1 MSTDFATVS
10 KSAAAVVAQ
19 ASQSVVRVDARRRHP
34 ASGIVWSADGLIL
47 TAHHA
52 VRREDSLSVGLA
64 DGREL
69 SATLVGRDP
78 STDLALLRVEV
89 SGLAAAEWR
98 DEATLGVGELVLA
111 LGRPGQRVQ
120 VALGVI
126 SALGGDWRSV
136 GGGKVSHYIR
146 SDLVM
151 YPGFSGGPL
160 IDGEGK
166 IIGLAT
172 SALIREG
179 GIAFSA
185 ATVQPV
191 VETLLTH
198 GRMRR
203 GYLGVGVQ
211 PAKLPASVAES
222 LEQETGVLLNSIEA
236 DSPAAAV
243 GLLVGD
249 ILVGLDGEAV
259 ARPEDPTLLLQGSQ
273 MGQTV
278 SAQIVRGGHA
288 GGDFR
293 DSGRAVKHKVAKL
306 RTE

>member
-1 MSTDFATVS
+1 MTTDFATIS
-10 KSAAAVVAQ
+10 KSAAAVVTQ

-47 TAHHA
+47 TAHHV
-52 VRREDSLSVGLA
+52 VRRDDEIRIGLA

-69 SATLVGRDP
+69 PATLVGRDP
-78 STDLALLRVEV
+78 STDLALLRVDAM
-89 SGLAAAEWR
+89 GLSAAEWR
-98 DEATLGVGELVLA
+98 SEESLGVGELVLA
-111 LGRPGQRVQ
+111 LGRPGQNVQ
-120 VALGVI
+120 ASLGVI
-126 SALGGDWRSV
+126 SALGGAWRSM

-146 SDLVM
+146 PDLVM

-166 IIGLAT
+166 VIGLAT
-172 SALIREG
+172 SALTREG
-179 GIAFSA
+179 GIALSA

-211 PAKLPASVAES
+211 PAKLPAAVAES
-222 LEQETGVLLNSIEA
+222 LERETGVLLNSIET
-236 DSPAAAV
+236 DSPAAAA

-249 ILVGLDGEAV
+249 ILVALDGEAV
-259 ARPEDPTLLLQGSQ
+259 ERPEDLTLLLQGSQ
-273 MGQTV
+273 VGQTV
-278 SAQIVRGGHA
+278 SAQIVRGGTLTDISVTV
-288 GGDFR
+288 GER
-293 DSGRAVKHKVAKL
+293 
-306 RTE
+306 

>member
-1 MSTDFATVS
+1 MSTDFATIS

-52 VRREDSLSVGLA
+52 VRRDDEIRVGLA

-69 SATLVGRDP
+69 PATLVGRDP
-78 STDLALLRVEV
+78 STDLALLRVDAA
-89 SGLAAAEWR
+89 GLTAGEWR
-98 DEATLGVGELVLA
+98 EEESLGVGELVLA
-111 LGRPGQRVQ
+111 LGRPGQNVQ
-120 VALGVI
+120 ASLGVI
-126 SALGGDWRSV
+126 SALGGAWRSV

-146 SDLVM
+146 PDLVM

-166 IIGLAT
+166 VIGLAT
-172 SALIREG
+172 SALTREG
-179 GIAFSA
+179 GIALSA

-191 VETLLTH
+191 VEALLTH

-211 PAKLPASVAES
+211 PAKLPAGVAES
-222 LEQETGVLLNSIEA
+222 LERETGVLLNSIEA
-236 DSPAAAV
+236 DSPAAAAD
-243 GLLVGD
+243 LLVGD
-249 ILVGLDGEAV
+249 ILVALDGEAV
-259 ARPEDPTLLLQGSQ
+259 ERPEDLTLLLQGSQ
-273 MGQTV
+273 VGQTV
-278 SAQIVRGGHA
+278 AAQIVRGGTLA
-288 GGDFR
+288 ELSVTVGER
-293 DSGRAVKHKVAKL
+293 
-306 RTE
+306 

>member
-1 MSTDFATVS
+1 MSTDFASVS
-10 KSAAAVVAQ
+10 KAAASVVAQ

-52 VRREDSLSVGLA
+52 VRRDDNISVGLA

-69 SATLVGRDP
+69 PATLVGRDP
-78 STDLALLRVEV
+78 STDLALLRVEAT
-89 SGLAAAEWR
+89 GLTAVEWR
-98 DEATLGVGELVLA
+98 DEESLGVGELVLA
-111 LGRPGQRVQ
+111 LGRPGQNVQ
-120 VALGVI
+120 ASLGVI
-126 SALGGDWRSV
+126 SALGGAWRSM

-146 SDLVM
+146 PDLVM

-160 IDGEGK
+160 IDGAGK
-166 IIGLAT
+166 VIGLAT
-172 SALIREG
+172 SALSREG
-179 GIAFSA
+179 GIALSA
-185 ATVQPV
+185 ATVKPV

-211 PAKLPASVAES
+211 PAKLPASVVES
-222 LEQETGVLLNSIEA
+222 LERETGVLLNSIEA
-236 DSPAAAV
+236 DSPATAA

-259 ARPEDPTLLLQGSQ
+259 ERPEDLTLLLQGSQ
-273 MGQTV
+273 VGQTV
-278 SAQIVRGGHA
+278 NAQVVRGGTLIEL
-288 GGDFR
+288 
-293 DSGRAVKHKVAKL
+293 AVTVGE
-306 RTE
+306 R